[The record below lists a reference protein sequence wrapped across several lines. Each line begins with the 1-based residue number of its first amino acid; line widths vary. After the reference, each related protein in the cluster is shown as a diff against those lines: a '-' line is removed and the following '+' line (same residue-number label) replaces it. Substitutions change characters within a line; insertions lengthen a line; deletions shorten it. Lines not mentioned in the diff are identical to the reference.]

1 MPRKS
6 RAELHL
12 PMAAVDESI
21 PIHPPATLSRAARAT
36 FVDLVVSC
44 EVGHFEAADVTLLGQ
59 YCEAAALAARSASAL
74 QAGDAGQ
81 LAVWEKATRAMSGLA
96 LRLRLGP
103 QARREKAKVPKSL
116 DFGTRFALEQQHG
129 KARPSLKPWDVE
141 RN

>member
-1 MPRKS
+1 M
-6 RAELHL
+6 
-12 PMAAVDESI
+12 DEPT
-21 PIHPPATLSRAARAT
+21 PIHPPATLSEAARAV
-36 FVDLVVSC
+36 FVDLVASC

-74 QAGDAGQ
+74 QAGDTGQ

-103 QARREKAKVPKSL
+103 QARREKAKVPKSP
-116 DFGTRFALEQQHG
+116 DFATRFAWEQQHG
-129 KARPSLKPWDVE
+129 KAPPSVNSWDVE

>member
-1 MPRKS
+1 MPRRS
-6 RAELHL
+6 RAELDL
-12 PMAAVDESI
+12 PTAVTGEPI
-21 PIHPPATLSRAARAT
+21 PVHAPATLSGAARAV
-36 FVDLVVSC
+36 FVDLVASC

-103 QARREKAKVPKSL
+103 QARREKAKAPKSL

-129 KARPSLKPWDVE
+129 EARPSVKSWDVE